1 MISPLQHFFQ
11 TTHTHLNGIGLL
23 LLRLWVG
30 YEFVSAGWIKL
41 QDLTPPNWFIGLHFP
56 FPNSLLS
63 PALNWG
69 AAGLMESMLGLALI
83 AGVYSRLASWAL
95 LYVTYVAVYTVHF
108 DLGWAGW
115 NQIETDQGLGFK
127 VPLMLGL
134 MLLTIVSQGPGRFS
148 VDHLCKRTDHL
159 SC

>member
-1 MISPLQHFFQ
+1 MNASIKQIFQ
-11 TTHTHLNGIGLL
+11 ATHTRLNGAGLL
-23 LLRLWVG
+23 LLRLWIG

-41 QDLTPPNWFIGLHFP
+41 QDLTPPSWFVGLHFP

-63 PALNWG
+63 SALNWG
-69 AAGLMESMLGLALI
+69 AAGLIESLMGLALI
-83 AGVYSRLASWAL
+83 AGVYSRFASWVL

-148 VDHLCKRTDHL
+148 IDHCCARADHLGC
-159 SC
+159 

>member
-1 MISPLQHFFQ
+1 MIQALTQGIQ
-11 TTHTHLNGIGLL
+11 TIHTRLNGTGLL

-30 YEFVSAGWIKL
+30 YEFASAGWIKL
-41 QDLTPPNWFIGLHFP
+41 QDLTPPSWFVGLHFP

-83 AGVYSRLASWAL
+83 FGVYSRLASWAL
-95 LYVTYVAVYTVHF
+95 IYVTYVAVYTVHF

-115 NQIETDQGLGFK
+115 NQIDTDQGLGFK

-134 MLLTIVSQGPGRFS
+134 MLFTIVTQGPGRFS
-148 VDHLCKRTDHL
+148 VDHMCAKTRHL
-159 SC
+159 AC

>member
-1 MISPLQHFFQ
+1 MIAFTKQLFHSMHARLE
-11 TTHTHLNGIGLL
+11 GSGLL
-23 LLRLWVG
+23 VLRLWVG
-30 YEFVSAGWIKL
+30 YEFANAGWLKL
-41 QDLTPPNWFIGLHFP
+41 QDLTPPRWFIDLQFP

-69 AAGLMESMLGLALI
+69 AAGLMESLLGLALI
-83 AGVYSRLASWAL
+83 VGVYSRLASWSL

-115 NQIETDQGLGFK
+115 NQIDTDQGLGFK

-134 MLLTIVSQGPGRFS
+134 MLFTIVSQGPGRYS
-148 VDHLCKRTDHL
+148 VDHLCARTDHL
-159 SC
+159 AC